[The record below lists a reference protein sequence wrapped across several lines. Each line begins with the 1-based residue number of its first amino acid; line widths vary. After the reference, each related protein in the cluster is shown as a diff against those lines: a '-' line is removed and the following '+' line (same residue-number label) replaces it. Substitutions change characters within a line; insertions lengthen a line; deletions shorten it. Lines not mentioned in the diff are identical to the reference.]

1 MIAAYSTPGGR
12 ARVCPEFVGRE
23 DLLALAERRWAET
36 AEGSGQMLV
45 LAGEAGIGKS
55 RLLDE
60 MVARIAAPRTLEVS
74 AFPSDRATPGVLLL
88 GLAVEVRKVGESAL
102 AERIR
107 SLVLDDGMTGDPLR
121 RRRLMVA
128 ELTAAVEDV
137 LATPTLLRLEDIHWA
152 DELSLEVLERVAG
165 ALRGSSSM
173 VLMTYRTEELFPQ
186 TEFQLWRTRL
196 LAQRRAE
203 EVRLSRLDLDGT
215 ARMLASI
222 LGREPAEDER
232 DKLFVASDGIPLH
245 IEELVAGGFDQ
256 VPDTI
261 AEAVI
266 ERTWRLRPRTR
277 ETLSAASVIG
287 RSFDA
292 PLLAQITGD
301 SDVEVEMMLNELI
314 TEHFVVRRS
323 DDRFDFRHALIRDA
337 VYEETG
343 TAHRRS
349 LHAAVAR
356 ATDAARFPAAWVS
369 DHFERAGLFDE
380 AYGRALAAADRAS
393 RVSAHREAAELFERA
408 ERTIPAA
415 TDSAERASLHRR
427 LAAELVAVDDNEA
440 AETEYLQAIDL
451 LRAEGDDVAAAE
463 LVPALVAVRHLL
475 GADLEARMRDLDD
488 ALAGLDNLPEDET
501 RHARTQLLASL
512 AAATMLDR
520 RLEDS
525 ERYGDR
531 ASALIAADDLESRV
545 GIDAT
550 IGSVYVFAGRLDD
563 GWALLEST
571 IERSVDAGLEAAAA
585 RGYRMLGSSAS
596 VLVEYARAERW
607 LTDGIRYTRSV
618 ERWND
623 AHYLT
628 AHLGHVR
635 WATGDWEGA
644 TAHASRALADGRCA
658 ITTRV
663 TALHVLGYLAL
674 GRADYEGARTIL
686 TEAREIGEGMRELQR
701 LSPALWGLAEL
712 ALREGRFA
720 DAVELCEAGFEASE
734 RVTDAAYLFP
744 FVVTGTRAILAGGSA
759 DTVPAQAA
767 RVWIDKCARLLLRR
781 GIPATL
787 AAIDHAEGLLE
798 VAAGRPGQ
806 ARILLESASA
816 RWEANGRWWE
826 GTEALID
833 RAVCAIRSKSP
844 ATAAELLTDATER
857 AQKAGAVA
865 LVEQA
870 ARAGR
875 GVPRDDGTFPLT
887 AREVEVARLVATGS
901 TNRQI
906 ASSLSIAPKTV
917 GSHIEHILAKLGA
930 ARRAEIAAWAAG
942 HPRQPSQAADPLDAA
957 SHPGATLPA

>member
-23 DLLALAERRWAET
+23 DLLALAERRWAES
-36 AEGSGQMLV
+36 AGGSGQLLV

-60 MVARIAAPRTLEVS
+60 MVARIAAPRTVEVS
-74 AFPSDRATPGVLLL
+74 AFPSDRETPGVLLL
-88 GLAVEVRKVGESAL
+88 GLAVELRRAGEREL
-102 AERIR
+102 ADRIR
-107 SLVLDDGMTGDPLR
+107 SLVLEDGMAGDPLR

-128 ELTAAVEDV
+128 ELTGAVEDV

-165 ALRGSSSM
+165 ALRSSASM
-173 VLMTYRTEELFPQ
+173 ALMTYRTEELFPQ
-186 TEFQLWRTRL
+186 SEFQLWRTRL

-203 EVRLSRLDLDGT
+203 EVRLSRLDVEGT
-215 ARMLASI
+215 ARMFASI

-232 DKLFVASDGIPLH
+232 DRLFAASDGIPLH

-266 ERTWRLRPRTR
+266 DRTFRLRPRTR
-277 ETLSAASVIG
+277 ETLAAAAVIG

-292 PLLAQITGD
+292 PLLAQVTGD
-301 SDVEVEMMLNELI
+301 SAAEVEMMLEELI
-314 TEHFVVRRS
+314 AEHFVVRRS

-337 VYEETG
+337 VYEDTG
-343 TAHRRS
+343 AAHRRS
-349 LHAAVAR
+349 LHAAVAW

-369 DHFERAGLFDE
+369 DHFERAGLAAE

-393 RVSAHREAAELFERA
+393 HVSAHREAAELFERA
-408 ERTIPAA
+408 ERTMPAE
-415 TDSAERASLHRR
+415 TSRVERAYLHRR
-427 LAAELVAVDDNEA
+427 LGAEQAAVDDNEA
-440 AETEYLQAIDL
+440 AEAEYLQAIDL
-451 LRAEGDDVAAAE
+451 LHAEDDEVAAAE
-463 LVPALVAVRHLL
+463 LVPSLVAVRHLL
-475 GADLEARMRDLDD
+475 GADLEARSRDLDD
-488 ALAGLDNLPEDET
+488 ALARLDGLPENET
-501 RHARTQLLASL
+501 LHARTQLLASL
-512 AAATMLDR
+512 AAANMLDR
-520 RLEDS
+520 RLEDAEGYG
-525 ERYGDR
+525 ER
-531 ASALIAADDLESRV
+531 AVALIADDDLESRV
-545 GIDAT
+545 GVDAT
-550 IGSVYVFAGRLDD
+550 IGSVFVFAGRLDE

-571 IERSVDAGLEAAAA
+571 IERSVAAGLEAAAA
-585 RGYRMLGSSAS
+585 RAYRMLGTSAS
-596 VLVEYARAERW
+596 VLVEYERAERW

-628 AHLGHVR
+628 AHLAHVR
-635 WATGDWEGA
+635 WATGDWGDA
-644 TAHASRALADGRCA
+644 TALATRALADGRCA

-674 GRADYEGARTIL
+674 GRADFEGARTIL
-686 TEAREIGEGMRELQR
+686 NEARVIGEGMRELQR

-712 ALREGRFA
+712 APREGRFE
-720 DAVELCEAGFEASE
+720 DAVSLCESGFEASA

-759 DTVPAQAA
+759 EKAPVEAA
-767 RVWIDKCARLLLRR
+767 RVWIDKCAILLRRR

-787 AAIDHAEGLLE
+787 SAISHAEGLLE
-798 VAAGRPGQ
+798 VANGRPGQ

-816 RWEANGRWWE
+816 GWEENGRWWE

-844 ATAAELLTDATER
+844 ASAAELLSKALDR
-857 AQKAGAVA
+857 AASAGATA
-865 LVEQA
+865 LADQA

-942 HPRQPSQAADPLDAA
+942 HPRRPSPPTPVEAA
-957 SHPGATLPA
+957 SSPGAKLPA